1 MACET
6 RYPACEAGLTAG
18 TRQAAVKWL
27 AWTACGWALL
37 AAIYS
42 AGCSSSSSRD
52 ASGSPNAPLLWG
64 ADAEGGAPFLS
75 IDPNDPDQYVGFEV
89 DLKDELS
96 KRIGR
101 PIKFH
106 SYSFSALAEGLERG
120 DFDFAMNGLE
130 DTADRRRSLRLSR
143 PYYVYRLQLA
153 VRGDERRI
161 ASIDDCKKEG
171 ILVGTLAN
179 TAASRL
185 LESRGIGIQTY
196 DGQREPYLD
205 LESGRLDAVLMDV
218 PIAMEQLKTLP
229 SLRLAGRPFAMGF
242 YVIAF
247 DRRQETLAQQFDQ
260 ALQAMAGDGA
270 LERIYKK
277 WDLWNPDQYRLADAE
292 PTIEEDPAPDTS
304 VAVSGGGKA
313 TANGATPATPDGDTS
328 IKAASFRGYFPKLL
342 SGAWMTVRVS
352 VASMILAMVLGLLL
366 ALGRMYGPKPV
377 QWLAIGYI
385 EFFRGVP
392 VLLLLYTLYFGLPAL
407 AKTLGLGVNISIPAF
422 AVAVIVF
429 GMNYA
434 AYEAEIYRA
443 GLGAIPAGQWEAA
456 ASLGMSKFTT
466 FRRIILPQTFR
477 IITPPVTNDFVAM
490 LKDTSLVSTISLNDL
505 TKEQLQVARS
515 YTNYFETGI
524 VAAILYLMMSVPLGY
539 LARRL
544 EKRWAQEA

>member
-1 MACET
+1 
-6 RYPACEAGLTAG
+6 
-18 TRQAAVKWL
+18 
-27 AWTACGWALL
+27 
-37 AAIYS
+37 
-42 AGCSSSSSRD
+42 
-52 ASGSPNAPLLWG
+52 
-64 ADAEGGAPFLS
+64 
-75 IDPNDPDQYVGFEV
+75 
-89 DLKDELS
+89 
-96 KRIGR
+96 
-101 PIKFH
+101 
-106 SYSFSALAEGLERG
+106 
-120 DFDFAMNGLE
+120 
-130 DTADRRRSLRLSR
+130 
-143 PYYVYRLQLA
+143 
-153 VRGDERRI
+153 
-161 ASIDDCKKEG
+161 
-171 ILVGTLAN
+171 
-179 TAASRL
+179 
-185 LESRGIGIQTY
+185 
-196 DGQREPYLD
+196 
-205 LESGRLDAVLMDV
+205 
-218 PIAMEQLKTLP
+218 
-229 SLRLAGRPFAMGF
+229 MGF

-247 DRRQETLAQQFDQ
+247 DRRQETLAQQFDR
-260 ALQAMAGDGA
+260 ALQAMAGDGT

-304 VAVSGGGKA
+304 IAASGGGKA
-313 TANGATPATPDGDTS
+313 TSNNASSATPDGETS
-328 IKAASFRGYFPKLL
+328 IKASSFRGYFPKLL
-342 SGAWMTVRVS
+342 SGAWTTVRVS

-407 AKTLGLGVNISIPAF
+407 AKTLGLGVSISIPAF

-539 LARRL
+539 LARKL
-544 EKRWAQEA
+544 EKRWAREA